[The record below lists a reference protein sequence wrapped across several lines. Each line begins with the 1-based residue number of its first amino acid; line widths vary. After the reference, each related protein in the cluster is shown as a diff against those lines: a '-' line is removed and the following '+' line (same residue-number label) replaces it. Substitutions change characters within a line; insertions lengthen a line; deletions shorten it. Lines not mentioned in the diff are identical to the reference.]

1 MPIDTSGRKEK
12 AKLAVE
18 RRNYQGAIEIYQEI
32 LQIDPNDVE
41 ARRGLRAVEIRQAK
55 ETGVSRA
62 SAILKNLGTYIKLML
77 PSKNHEQVM
86 MACERYLV
94 SDPTNPRVL
103 KKLAA
108 AAIGAGYIETAAAV
122 LEDLRQQHPN
132 DVTGL
137 RMLQAAYQSMGDI
150 QKALEVNRAI
160 LQVAP
165 GDREASQAIRDL
177 SATDMS
183 AKFEV
188 AARTDERGKAARKVV
203 RDAKEAERL
212 ARDLRTE
219 EDVLAEIEDTQKDI
233 AKRPEDSRLYF
244 KLGGLYLRLKRYDEA
259 QQALEKAE
267 EISPTEYTIKMKLQD
282 VNIARM
288 HDEAAQLAKVW
299 KTKPNDEQAK
309 AAYREVYRKLFN
321 YKLQC
326 FEEREKQFP
335 TDLNI
340 AFELGNLY
348 FEAGKLDEAIKRY
361 QRTMHDPKNR
371 VRSLLN
377 LGVAFQK
384 KGQFDLA
391 IKRFTEGIEFQEVWN
406 EAKMELIYH
415 RADCYEQ
422 MGKRDEARADF
433 TSIYEKD
440 ISFRDVGKRLERLKQ

>member
-1 MPIDTSGRKEK
+1 MPVDTSARKEK
-12 AKLAVE
+12 ARLAVE

-41 ARRGLRAVEIRQAK
+41 ARRALRAVEIRQAK
-55 ETGVSRA
+55 ETGTSRM
-62 SAILKNLGTYIKLML
+62 SAILKNLGTYLKLLL

-86 MACERYLV
+86 MACEKYLV
-94 SDPTNPRVL
+94 HDPTNPRIL

-108 AAIGAGYIETAAAV
+108 AAIGAGYIQTAAAV

-132 DVTGL
+132 DVAGL
-137 RMLQAAYQSMGDI
+137 RMLQATYQSMGDI

-160 LQVAP
+160 LQVLP

-177 SATDMS
+177 SAADMS

-188 AARTDERGKAARKVV
+188 AARTEERGKAARKVV
-203 RDAKEAERL
+203 RDEKEAERL
-212 ARDLRTE
+212 SRDLRTE
-219 EDVLAEIEDTQKDI
+219 EDVLAEIEDTKKDI

-259 QQALEKAE
+259 EEALKKAE
-267 EISPTEYTIKMKLQD
+267 ELSPTEYTIKMKLQD

-288 HDEAAQLAKVW
+288 HDEAAKLARAW
-299 KTKPNDEQAK
+299 KANPNDERAK
-309 AAYREVYRKLFN
+309 AAYREAYKKLYN
-321 YKLQC
+321 YKLKC
-326 FEEREKQFP
+326 FEEREKEFP

-348 FEAGKLDEAIKRY
+348 FEGGQLDEAIKRY

-371 VRSLLN
+371 AKSLLN
-377 LGVAFQK
+377 LGIAFQK

-391 IKRFTEGIEFQEVWN
+391 IKRFTEGIDSIEIWN

-422 MGKRDEARADF
+422 MGKKDEARADF

-440 ISFRDVGKRLERLKQ
+440 ISFKDVSKRLERLK